1 MSYYNVEGHSDLAR
15 DPKTNS
21 IINVNSLDY
30 EKYITR
36 KKSKEKK
43 DEKLNEIENEV
54 FSIKKDLNEIKFLLQ
69 EFLSESK
76 KINPK

>member
-76 KINPK
+76 KN